1 LLSYQVSKVR
11 ELEEFNMNR
20 KVSGP
25 RKVYVNTFNEWMEK
39 NGAKIDG
46 VEIAEFGNQ
55 GNNLKLTSS
64 TFIVRKLSVLA
75 LKMPVSKLN

>member
-1 LLSYQVSKVR
+1 
-11 ELEEFNMNR
+11 MNR

-25 RKVYVNTFNEWMEK
+25 RKVYVKTFNEWMEK

-75 LKMPVSKLN
+75 LKIKTME